1 MDPKFFEENHSYGL
15 TEKSDINNLGVLFWE
30 LTSRL
35 SPFDFENKNH
45 LEIIQ
50 IKQDILNNKLRET
63 PIPITNDKFVS
74 LYKKCWQHEPD
85 KRPYTNQVI
94 QVNPIN
100 PIDPKNKN
108 VSTGLNS
115 NESESSCE
123 EYDINSD

>member
-1 MDPKFFEENHSYGL
+1 MVL
-15 TEKSDINNLGVLFWE
+15 TEKSDIYSLGVLFWE

-115 NESESSCE
+115 NESESTE
-123 EYDINSD
+123 N

>member
-1 MDPKFFEENHSYGL
+1 MVL
-15 TEKSDINNLGVLFWE
+15 TEKSDIYSLGVLFWE

-85 KRPYTNQVI
+85 ERPYIDQVI
-94 QVNPIN
+94 QELDSFN
-100 PIDPKNKN
+100 PIDPIDPENKMYQLVLILTKVN
-108 VSTGLNS
+108 QQKLRF
-115 NESESSCE
+115 
-123 EYDINSD
+123 